1 MLWILTLSGI
11 SETGKTFQIF
21 FIEVNVILV
30 SKPVKICKIKF
41 L

>member
-11 SETGKTFQIF
+11 SETGKTFQTF
-21 FIEVNVILV
+21 FIKNIILV
-30 SKPVKICKIKF
+30 SKPVKIYTIKF